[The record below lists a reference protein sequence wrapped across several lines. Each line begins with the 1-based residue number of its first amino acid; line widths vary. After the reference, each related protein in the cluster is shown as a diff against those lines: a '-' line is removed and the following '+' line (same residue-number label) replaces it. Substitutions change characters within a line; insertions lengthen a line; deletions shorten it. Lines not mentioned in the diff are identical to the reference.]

1 MSILFVMIDL
11 HTHSTVSDGTF
22 SPAELAAEAH
32 KTGLSLFALTDHDTV
47 AGVAEAQQA
56 GKELGIGV
64 LPGIEISVTW
74 QPGELHLLGL
84 GIDPENKTLQDL
96 MTYAQG
102 RRQERNIKII
112 ERFNEAGIPIDLKKL
127 AGIAGGAVIGRP
139 HFAKYLVQ
147 EKKAKNIQEA
157 FQNYLGK
164 GRPFYIEKECL
175 TLADSIEAIKAAH
188 GVPVLAHPM
197 SLYLSWGKLPETI
210 AHFKEEGLIGLE
222 AWHSGARYGECLRL
236 EALAEELGLLVT
248 AGSDFHG
255 ANRKDVHLGRTT
267 HNIPIED
274 RFFTNNLLPA
284 LAKVNPAYCMPSGGR
299 RAFWGGGG

>member
-1 MSILFVMIDL
+1 MVDL
-11 HTHSTVSDGTF
+11 HTHSTASDGTF

-56 GKELGIGV
+56 GKAIGIRV
-64 LPGIEISVTW
+64 LPGIEISVEW

-84 GIDPENKTLQDL
+84 GIDIENKTLCSL
-96 MTYAQG
+96 MQYAQEK
-102 RRQERNIKII
+102 RLERNRKMI
-112 ERFNEAGIPIDLKKL
+112 EKFNEAGIIIDEEKL
-127 AGIAGGAVIGRP
+127 VHIAGEAVIGRP

-147 EKKAKNIQEA
+147 EKKAKSIQDA
-157 FQNYLGK
+157 FLKYLAK

-175 TLADSIEAIKAAH
+175 PLTESIEAIKAAC

-210 AHFKEEGLIGLE
+210 AQFKKDGLVGLE
-222 AWHSGARYGECLRL
+222 AWHSGARYGECVRL
-236 EALAEELGLLVT
+236 QALAEELNLIVT

-255 ANRKDVHLGRTT
+255 ANRKDVYLGRTAA
-267 HNIPIED
+267 NLPIED
-274 RFFTNNLLPA
+274 RFFTDNLLPA
-284 LAKVNPAYCMPSGGR
+284 LAAVNAEYRGCPKSWLLSEHPR
-299 RAFWGGGG
+299 RV

>member
-1 MSILFVMIDL
+1 MIDL

-175 TLADSIEAIKAAH
+175 TLAESIQAIKAAH
-188 GVPVLAHPM
+188 GIPVLAHPM

-274 RFFTNNLLPA
+274 RFFTDNLLPA

>member
-1 MSILFVMIDL
+1 
-11 HTHSTVSDGTF
+11 
-22 SPAELAAEAH
+22 
-32 KTGLSLFALTDHDTV
+32 
-47 AGVAEAQQA
+47 
-56 GKELGIGV
+56 
-64 LPGIEISVTW
+64 
-74 QPGELHLLGL
+74 
-84 GIDPENKTLQDL
+84 

-157 FQNYLGK
+157 FQNYLAK

-175 TLADSIEAIKAAH
+175 TLAESIQAIKAAH
-188 GVPVLAHPM
+188 GIPVLAHPM

-274 RFFTNNLLPA
+274 RFFTDNLLPA
-284 LAKVNPAYCMPSGGR
+284 LAKVNPAYCMPSGER
-299 RAFWGGGG
+299 RAFWGEGG

>member
-1 MSILFVMIDL
+1 MISMVDL
-11 HTHSTVSDGTF
+11 HTHSTASDGTF

-56 GKELGIGV
+56 GKAIGIRV
-64 LPGIEISVTW
+64 LPGIEISVEW

-84 GIDPENKTLQDL
+84 GIDIENKTLCSL
-96 MTYAQG
+96 MQYAQEK
-102 RRQERNIKII
+102 RLERNRKMI
-112 ERFNEAGIPIDLKKL
+112 EKFNEAGIIIDEEKL
-127 AGIAGGAVIGRP
+127 VHIAGEAVIGRP

-147 EKKAKNIQEA
+147 EKKAKSIQDA
-157 FQNYLGK
+157 FLKYLAK

-175 TLADSIEAIKAAH
+175 PLTESIEAIKAAC

-210 AHFKEEGLIGLE
+210 AQFKEQGLVGIE
-222 AWHSGARYGECLRL
+222 AWHSGARYSECVRL
-236 EALAEELGLLVT
+236 QALAEDLGLIVT

-255 ANRKDVHLGRTT
+255 ANRKDVHLGRTAADL
-267 HNIPIED
+267 PIED
-274 RFFTNNLLPA
+274 RFFTDNLLPA
-284 LAKVNPAYCMPSGGR
+284 LAAVNSTYR
-299 RAFWGGGG
+299 

>member
-1 MSILFVMIDL
+1 MVDL
-11 HTHSTVSDGTF
+11 HTHSTASDGTF

-56 GKELGIGV
+56 GKAIGIRV
-64 LPGIEISVTW
+64 LPGIEISVEW

-84 GIDPENKTLQDL
+84 GIDIENKTLCSL
-96 MTYAQG
+96 MQYAQEK
-102 RRQERNIKII
+102 RLERNRKMI
-112 ERFNEAGIPIDLKKL
+112 EKFNEAGIIIDEEKL
-127 AGIAGGAVIGRP
+127 VHIAGEAVIGRP

-147 EKKAKNIQEA
+147 EKKAKSIQDA
-157 FQNYLGK
+157 FLKYLAK

-175 TLADSIEAIKAAH
+175 PLTESIEAIKAAC

-210 AHFKEEGLIGLE
+210 AQFKEQGLVGIE
-222 AWHSGARYGECLRL
+222 AWHSGARYSECVRL
-236 EALAEELGLLVT
+236 QALAEDLGLIVT

-255 ANRKDVHLGRTT
+255 ANRKDVHLGRTAADL
-267 HNIPIED
+267 PIED
-274 RFFTNNLLPA
+274 RFFTDNLLPA
-284 LAKVNPAYCMPSGGR
+284 LAAVNSTYR
-299 RAFWGGGG
+299 